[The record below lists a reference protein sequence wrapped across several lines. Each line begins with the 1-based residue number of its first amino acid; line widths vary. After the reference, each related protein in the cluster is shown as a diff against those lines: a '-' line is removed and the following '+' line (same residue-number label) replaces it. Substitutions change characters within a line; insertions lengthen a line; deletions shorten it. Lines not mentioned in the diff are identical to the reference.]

1 MTFAPEWLSG
11 NSNLDTSNFM
21 HLWVYL
27 VFFNMLWVWF
37 PCWVLYEA
45 CNNISLAF
53 ARANGAI
60 GAETKKSA

>member
-37 PCWVLYEA
+37 PFWVLYEA
-45 CNNISLAF
+45 YNNISLAF
-53 ARANGAI
+53 SRANGAI